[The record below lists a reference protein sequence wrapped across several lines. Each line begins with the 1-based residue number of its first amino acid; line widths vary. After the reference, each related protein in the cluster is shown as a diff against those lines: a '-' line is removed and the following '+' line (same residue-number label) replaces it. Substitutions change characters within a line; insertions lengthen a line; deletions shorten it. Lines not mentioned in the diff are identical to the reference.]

1 MSDPDSDQTQASSQ
15 LPQFTSR
22 RQAAFA
28 GRRRADA
35 TLKDQEAVRD
45 YLTFKQTKG
54 LMTESEKRLLDK
66 IAAVCG
72 MTSAVNDKAVSG
84 RANAVDGNKPA
95 QSNPAKTSS

>member
-1 MSDPDSDQTQASSQ
+1 MSEHESPERLATGADGPS
-15 LPQFTSR
+15 PQFSSSGPSPYQKKR
-22 RQAAFA
+22 RT
-28 GRRRADA
+28 GDA

-72 MTSAVNDKAVSG
+72 MSIEIKA
-84 RANAVDGNKPA
+84 
-95 QSNPAKTSS
+95 